1 MPDILRP
8 YARSR
13 GDNQCRNRAAV
24 EHSNMV
30 KEGKDRGQAEHK
42 GKEPRQREVRKE
54 RRGDNIVDALSG
66 TRAYQR
72 KGRTVVGQ
80 RLRR

>member
-1 MPDILRP
+1 
-8 YARSR
+8 
-13 GDNQCRNRAAV
+13 
-24 EHSNMV
+24 MV